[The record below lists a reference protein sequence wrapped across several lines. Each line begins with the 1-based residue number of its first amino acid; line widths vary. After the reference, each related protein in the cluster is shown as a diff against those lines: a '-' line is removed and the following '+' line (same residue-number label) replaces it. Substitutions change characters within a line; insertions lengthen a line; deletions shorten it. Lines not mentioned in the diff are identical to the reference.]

1 MQACSK
7 KEYIM
12 IERQTTLYKTAAGIA
27 CISIIVGG
35 VLLLQK
41 QRALERQF
49 IDSLQSVQKES
60 SDIKVAAPVVE
71 RVVSQAQLWRP
82 IQEKVKDTVVQ
93 IFSNIAELDLL
104 QPYKSPSQGTS
115 TGTGFFINDQG
126 EIITNAHVVDEAKS
140 VWIQIPSLGK
150 SILDVDVI
158 SVNPEKDLALLQLRP
173 DAAGLVRQEL
183 GAIPYVVLGDSD
195 SIRRS
200 DEVLALGYPLGQQ
213 SLKSTTGI
221 VSGRERHFIQ
231 TSAPLNPG
239 NSGGPLLNTNGQVV
253 GVNSAII
260 AGAQNVGYA
269 IPINDLKIILDDMH
283 ETKLIRKPFLGII
296 FTNATPTLVEYL
308 GNPKPGGCYVVEVIK
323 NSTLEQAG
331 VKSGDMI
338 YEIDGHK
345 IDIFGEMIVPWGEDK
360 ITLSDYIGRLSIG
373 NKISM
378 VIYRNGVRKT
388 ISVTFKHAQLPAIH
402 KIYPGYE
409 DFDYE
414 IFGGMV
420 VVPLT
425 LNHVYLLGKNAPGLA
440 KYLEVK
446 NQADPALLVSHVF
459 PNSQLYRS
467 RALAV
472 GSVINEVNGVKVQ
485 TLADFRKAIAKP
497 QNNEFLTL
505 GISDTVSNASDNV
518 LIALPWKKV
527 IEEEAQLSRD
537 FRYPLSTT
545 TQGILKL
552 AHDNNSKTSTIA
564 S

>member
-1 MQACSK
+1 
-7 KEYIM
+7 M
-12 IERQTTLYKTAAGIA
+12 IGRQTALYKTAAGLVCMGVVA
-27 CISIIVGG
+27 GG
-35 VLLLQK
+35 VLLLLK
-41 QRALERQF
+41 QRSLERQF
-49 IDSLQSVQKES
+49 ISSLQLVQKES
-60 SDIKVAAPVVE
+60 TQPQAAPIVE

-82 IQEKVKDTVVQ
+82 IQEQVKDTVVQ

-104 QPYKSPSQGTS
+104 QPYKAPTQGTS
-115 TGTGFFINDQG
+115 TGTGFFINEQG

-140 VWIQIPSLGK
+140 VWVQIPSLGK

-158 SVNPEKDLALLQLRP
+158 SVNPEKDLALLQLRQE
-173 DAAGLVRQEL
+173 GLAQVRQEL
-183 GAIPYVVLGDSD
+183 GSVPYVALGDSD
-195 SIRRS
+195 TIRRS

-239 NSGGPLLNTNGQVV
+239 NSGGPLLNTQGQVV

-269 IPINDLKIILDDMH
+269 IPINDLKIILKDMH
-283 ETKLIRKPFLGII
+283 DTKLIRKPFLGII
-296 FTNATPTLVEYL
+296 FTNATTTLVEYL

-331 VKSGDMI
+331 VKPGDMI

-345 IDIFGEMIVPWGEDK
+345 IDIFGEMVVPWGEDK
-360 ITLSDYIGRLSIG
+360 ISLSDYIGRLSIG
-373 NKISM
+373 NNISM
-378 VIYRNGVRKT
+378 VIYRHGVRKT
-388 ISVTFKHAQLPAIH
+388 ISVTFKYAQLPAIH

-409 DFDYE
+409 DLDYE
-414 IFGGMV
+414 IFGGMI

-446 NQADPALLVSHVF
+446 HQTEPALLVSHIF

-467 RALAV
+467 RALAI
-472 GSVINEVNGVKVQ
+472 GSVIKEVNGMKVQ
-485 TLADFRKAIAKP
+485 TLDDFRKAVTKP
-497 QNNEFLTL
+497 HNNEFLTL

-518 LIALPWKKV
+518 LIALEWKKV
-527 IEEEAQLSRD
+527 LEEEPKLSRD
-537 FRYPLSTT
+537 FRYPLTSM
-545 TQGILKL
+545 TQGILHIARNDK
-552 AHDNNSKTSTIA
+552 ASNSVVTS
-564 S
+564 

>member
-1 MQACSK
+1 
-7 KEYIM
+7 M
-12 IERQTTLYKTAAGIA
+12 IQGQNILYKTAIGVA
-27 CISIIVGG
+27 CIGIITGG
-35 VLLLQK
+35 VLLLMK
-41 QRALERQF
+41 QRSLEKQFLDALE
-49 IDSLQSVQKES
+49 LQSKEVVVE
-60 SDIKVAAPVVE
+60 KPLATVE

-104 QPYKSPSQGTS
+104 QPYKSPSHGTS
-115 TGTGFFINDQG
+115 TGTGFFINESG

-150 SILDVDVI
+150 SILDVEVV
-158 SVNPEKDLALLQLRP
+158 SVNPEKDLALLRLRP
-173 DAAGLVRQEL
+173 EALELVKQEL
-183 GAIPYVVLGDSD
+183 KAVPYVALGNSD

-239 NSGGPLLNTNGQVV
+239 NSGGPLLNTDGEVV
-253 GVNSAII
+253 GVNTAII

-283 ETKLIRKPFLGII
+283 ENKLIRKPFLGII
-296 FTNATPTLVEYL
+296 FTNATPTLVDYL

-331 VKSGDMI
+331 VKPGDMI

-345 IDIFGEMIVPWGEDK
+345 VDIFGEMIVPWSEDK
-360 ITLSDYIGRLSIG
+360 ISLSDYIGRLSIG
-373 NKISM
+373 TNINL
-378 VIYRNGVRKT
+378 VIYRNGVRRT
-388 ISVTFKHAQLPAIH
+388 ITVTFKHAQLPAIH

-409 DFDYE
+409 DFEYE
-414 IFGGMV
+414 IFAGMV

-425 LNHVYLLGKNAPGLA
+425 LNHVYLLAKTAPGLA

-446 NQADPALLVSHVF
+446 NQAEPALLVSHIF

-467 RALAV
+467 RAVAV
-472 GSVINEVNGVKVQ
+472 GSIIKEVNGIRVQ
-485 TLADFRKAIAKP
+485 TLEDFRGALTQP
-497 QNNEFLTL
+497 RNNEFLTL
-505 GISDTVSNASDNV
+505 VISDTVSNASDNV
-518 LIALPWKKV
+518 LVALPWQKV
-527 IEEEAQLSRD
+527 IEEEPKLSRD
-537 FRYPLSTT
+537 FRYTLSTA
-545 TQGILKL
+545 TQGILKI
-552 AHDNNSKTSTIA
+552 AHNQKTEKDNIA
-564 S
+564 A